1 MHILLLL
8 CFFVFVP
15 NTEAANYHVHQH
27 CPVSRCSPDG
37 PLIQFPFRQKGDPLH
52 CGNPEFEVSCGRN
65 NNTNVTMIRLSSSSG
80 LFPIQKIDYNNRDFD
95 VYDGGGCM
103 ASRLLNFTIFTTS
116 SLLYYPVPYH
126 WRSESFIP
134 CTDNLGPEHPPYP
147 EYAQFPYS
155 DSAQSPYAQSPY
167 SDSTQSPY
175 PEYAQSPYSDSAQS
189 PYAQS
194 PYSDSGQSPYPD
206 SAQFF
211 KEFVLLNCST
221 TQNVST
227 RRNYYMPVRCLS
239 VPGHYQVLAV
249 ESSRS
254 IYDLAALPLSTC
266 TTLKK
271 KFYLPLRS
279 VKGSAQDCAPDN
291 VLLLEWKPWVYF
303 PECQNCNGL
312 CDTDY
317 RSNRMACYPQP
328 DVYSLSPAD
337 YYPYG
342 HANDGHRSIII
353 AVSIA
358 SFVLISAMVA
368 VAILYY
374 VKKSDRTQ
382 EKENQIKIEKFLD
395 DHKSHVPA
403 RYSYADI
410 KKMTNGFRKKLGD
423 GGFGSVFSGKL
434 PSNGVPVAIKVLKD
448 SKGNGDDF
456 VNEVGTIGRIHHV
469 NVVRL
474 LGFSAQ
480 EGKRALIYEDMPNS
494 SLEKFITSKDN
505 NASFDWMKLRNIIT
519 GIAKGIEY
527 LHQGCDQRILH
538 FDIKP
543 HNILLD
549 HDFNPK
555 ISDFGLA
562 KLCSKEDS
570 LISMT
575 AARGTIGYIA
585 PEVFNG
591 NFGTV
596 SYKSDVYSFGMLVLE
611 VIGARKETALT
622 SSNSEVYLPELIYKS
637 LIRGEELNLE
647 LAGDG
652 DAQIAK
658 RLAIVALWCIQ
669 WYPVNRPSMK
679 GVVRMLEG
687 ASESLIM
694 PPNPFAS
701 TTQSE
706 PTTAFPT

>member
-1 MHILLLL
+1 MWIYGQLIIKQKEIGCMIHKEIPQEKMDILLLL
-8 CFFVFVP
+8 CFLLVLVP
-15 NTEAANYHVHQH
+15 NTKAANHHVHQD
-27 CPVSRCSPDG
+27 CPISRCSDDG
-37 PLIQFPFRQKGDPLH
+37 PLIQFPFRRKGDPLH
-52 CGNPEFEVSCGRN
+52 CGNPEFEVSCSTR
-65 NNTNVTMIRLSSSSG
+65 NNTNMTMIQLSSSSG
-80 LFPIQKIDYNNRDFD
+80 LFPVKKIDYANRFFD
-95 VYDGGGCM
+95 VSDDDGCLPR
-103 ASRLLNFTIFTTS
+103 RLLNLTVSSTSLFT
-116 SLLYYPVPYH
+116 PVPYR
-126 WRSESFIP
+126 WSRLIRPYYRQRNYNTCAKYYPFIP
-134 CTDNLGPEHPPYP
+134 SRPGY
-147 EYAQFPYS
+147 FGS
-155 DSAQSPYAQSPY
+155 SPK
-167 SDSTQSPY
+167 
-175 PEYAQSPYSDSAQS
+175 
-189 PYAQS
+189 
-194 PYSDSGQSPYPD
+194 
-206 SAQFF
+206 F
-211 KEFVLLNCST
+211 KEFTLLNCST
-221 TQNVST
+221 TQNFST
-227 RRNYYMPVRCLS
+227 GSYYMPVICLS
-239 VPGHYQVLAV
+239 VPGHHQVLAV
-249 ESSRS
+249 EPTIS
-254 IYDLAALPLSTC
+254 IDDLPVSTC
-266 TTLKK
+266 STLKTR
-271 KFYLPLRS
+271 FHLPVRS
-279 VKGSAQDCAPDN
+279 VYAGSYECSVDN
-291 VLLLEWKPWVYF
+291 VLLLEWETPYYF
-303 PECQNCNGL
+303 PECQNCKGS
-312 CDTDY
+312 CGMD
-317 RSNRMACYPQP
+317 RSSNRMECIPYPAY
-328 DVYSLSPAD
+328 VYP
-337 YYPYG
+337 PQMPNG
-342 HANDGHRSIII
+342 HSSVIV

-358 SFVLISAMVA
+358 CFVLISAMVM

-374 VKKSDRTQ
+374 VKKSDRIE

-395 DHKSHVPA
+395 DHKSHVPT

-410 KKMTNGFRKKLGD
+410 KKMTNGFRKKLGE

-474 LGFSAQ
+474 LGFSA
-480 EGKRALIYEDMPNS
+480 EGGKRALIYEDMPNS
-494 SLEKFITSKDN
+494 SLEKFITSKDQLSDN

-570 LISMT
+570 LVSMT

-611 VIGARKETALT
+611 VIGARKESALT
-622 SSNSEVYLPELIYKS
+622 SASSDVYFPELIYKC
-637 LIRGEELNLE
+637 LVQGEELDLE
-647 LAGDG
+647 LGDDG

-658 RLAIVALWCIQ
+658 RLANIALWCIQ

-679 GVVRMLEG
+679 AVVRMLEG
-687 ASESLIM
+687 PSESLIM

-701 TTQSE
+701 TTHTE
-706 PTTAFPT
+706 PTQQHHLAD